1 MSIPVSINI
10 DGLGKENAQTYNV
23 TLSKPAGIRS
33 MTATSVKIALTFGNA
48 EQKEITVNNI
58 SKQGLGEKYSANII
72 SSSKVTVI
80 CKGVASVLSTINASD
95 ISAYVDLTG
104 LGVGNHEVD
113 VKIANDNPLV
123 EYIVSSKITVKIT
136 NN

>member
-1 MSIPVSINI
+1 MLI
-10 DGLGKENAQTYNV
+10 
-23 TLSKPAGIRS
+23 LSQ
-33 MTATSVKIALTFGNA
+33 VL
-48 EQKEITVNNI
+48 
-58 SKQGLGEKYSANII
+58 
-72 SSSKVTVI
+72 I

-113 VKIANDNPLV
+113 VKIDNDNPLV